1 MRISDWSSDVCSSDL
16 FYNFQSPINACDLR
30 EKNRPP
36 VIQIFDSKTKRLSVF
51 QSNDPAF
58 SAAMEN
64 LVAIRSA
71 STVGDIVFVGA
82 LIGGDAAAASGSMD
96 SDDSYFFKGIRIIA
110 INAATKKFLG
120 SVTIDDLN
128 ESRKMAVIEQPDGTH
143 GLYLGV
149 SSRSGKSYLL
159 RWTGSAAIPFPA
171 AKGNGY
177 PGFRSE
183 EHTSELQSLMRSSYA
198 VFCLKK

>member
-1 MRISDWSSDVCSSDL
+1 MHLRPHRSCRPYTL
-16 FYNFQSPINACDLR
+16 F
-30 EKNRPP
+30 
-36 VIQIFDSKTKRLSVF
+36 
-51 QSNDPAF
+51 PATTLCR
-58 SAAMEN
+58 SN

-71 STVGDIVFVGA
+71 STVGDIVVVGA

-128 ESRKMAVIEQPDGTH
+128 ESRKMAVLEQPAGTH

-149 SSRSGKSYLL
+149 SSSERRRVGKGCVSTCIS
-159 RWTGSAAIPFPA
+159 RWVPDHS
-171 AKGNGY
+171 
-177 PGFRSE
+177 
-183 EHTSELQSLMRSSYA
+183 
-198 VFCLKK
+198 KKQR

>member
-1 MRISDWSSDVCSSDL
+1 
-16 FYNFQSPINACDLR
+16 
-30 EKNRPP
+30 
-36 VIQIFDSKTKRLSVF
+36 
-51 QSNDPAF
+51 
-58 SAAMEN
+58 
-64 LVAIRSA
+64 
-71 STVGDIVFVGA
+71 
-82 LIGGDAAAASGSMD
+82 MD

-159 RWTGSAAIPFPA
+159 RWTGRAAIPFPA
-171 AKGNGY
+171 ANGHGY
-177 PGFRSE
+177 PGFVKVMDTRGTGTLSE
-183 EHTSELQSLMRSSYA
+183 NHKT
-198 VFCLKK
+198 K